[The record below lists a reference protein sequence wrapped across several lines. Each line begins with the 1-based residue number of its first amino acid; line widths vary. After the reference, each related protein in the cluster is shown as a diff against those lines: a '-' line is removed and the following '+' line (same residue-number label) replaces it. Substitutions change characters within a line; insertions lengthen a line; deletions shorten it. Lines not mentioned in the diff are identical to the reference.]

1 MKSFIFAQ
9 AAVVSPGAGATC
21 ECVWVV
27 FMGVAACVCIK
38 KQTEKCVCV
47 CTRVCACARSRLG
60 RVSDLDSGLESV
72 LPRLLYFQT
81 FLAFFEAWWV
91 LF

>member
-21 ECVWVV
+21 ECVCGLCSWV
-27 FMGVAACVCIK
+27 FMGVAVCAHIK
-38 KQTEKCVCV
+38 KQTEMCVC
-47 CTRVCACARSRLG
+47 AQSRLW